1 MPGLNS
7 TKHTQVALLTAAAL
21 SLPFVAACAQQPVVQ
36 PDESTPVETSVVQP
50 DGVATSG
57 SGTAMPAQVGGGMQN
72 KPKKVKVSDIAK
84 PGTPAYTIREF
95 EEKTQ
100 KEFFQNRQGMLN
112 ELKDPELAQTFG
124 AKLNWSLL
132 RYPVWPIAMMI
143 NPPLQSN
150 NLFVVDEKNKIV
162 AHLTDMEMLKKFCLL
177 NMHSVKTEQH
187 AKVALFA
194 YLRLQQELAQDGMF
208 QFSIKHDWLKI
219 SSTGGR
225 FTASGRSV
233 VAANTGNEGYLESK
247 LVFGAD
253 GKLVSAESVNKLQ
266 EGMRPICQSTKL
278 LDPDPIVRKMAEQ
291 DILLMGRSCKFYLD
305 EMRAQAKPE
314 AQEAIDRI
322 WKQIEKREADRE
334 SRDVRTAL

>member
-7 TKHTQVALLTAAAL
+7 TKHTQVVLLMATAL
-21 SLPFVAACAQQPVVQ
+21 SLPFAGAFAQKPV
-36 PDESTPVETSVVQP
+36 ESIPVETTVVQP
-50 DGVATSG
+50 DGVAASG
-57 SGTAMPAQVGGGMQN
+57 SGRAMPAQVGGGKPG

-84 PGTPAYTIREF
+84 AGTPAYAVREF

-100 KEFFQNRQGMLN
+100 KEFFQNRQGMLS
-112 ELKDPELAQTFG
+112 ELKDKELAKTFG
-124 AKLNWSLL
+124 GQLNWLLL
-132 RYPVWPIAMMI
+132 RYPIWPIAMMI

-162 AHLTDMEMLKKFCLL
+162 AHLVDLEMLKKFCMQ
-177 NMHSVKTEQH
+177 NMHSVKKEQD
-187 AKVALFA
+187 AKEALIV

-208 QFSIKHDWLKI
+208 QFSIKQDWLKI

-225 FTASGRSV
+225 LVASGRSV
-233 VAANTGNEGYLESK
+233 VAQNTGNEGYLESK

-253 GKLVSAESVNKLQ
+253 GRLASAVSVNKLQ

-291 DILLMGRSCKFYLD
+291 DILLMGVSCKFYLD
-305 EMRAQAKPE
+305 EMRAKAKPE
-314 AQEAIDRI
+314 VQEAIDRI
-322 WKQIEKREADRE
+322 WKRIEEREVERK
-334 SRDVRTAL
+334 SRDFEAHL